1 MRQVDIPDDSAI
13 AEWKRGWPVVFT
25 GAIGYGTGLALFNLT
40 AGLFIEPMREDLGWS
55 VRALSLA
62 PFAGIVM
69 ALCNPFVGMLV
80 DRFGARPSL
89 LLGQLGF
96 ALALIALALMP
107 PHPFA
112 IYAVVIVLGAI
123 SPLTNIAPIARGIA
137 SWFRKSAGMAIGT
150 TLNGISIVA
159 IFGVPLVGYMIAEHG
174 WRAGYFTLAGL
185 IFCLGLPLT
194 FFGFR
199 DRKSHDD
206 SDQADH
212 MATGVGTKEVF
223 RDARFWGLLM
233 VLIISAIPLGGF
245 LTHLVPILLSSGFG
259 QTEATWLATF
269 FPLSMMVGRIGGG
282 FLLDRLKPEFVAAF
296 LLVTACMGALIL
308 YQLGASPLVTIAV
321 PAVLLLGMAQ
331 GAESDYVAFFT
342 LRFFGLKAYSTTVG
356 TYAMAIGLSMSAGG
370 LGFSEL
376 YDRQG
381 DYEMSILLGASGFL
395 LAAFAMLAL
404 RLFLKANK
412 MVAD

>member
-1 MRQVDIPDDSAI
+1 MSPPTRSGDTAL
-13 AEWKRGWPVVFT
+13 AEWKRGWPVVVT
-25 GAIGYGTGLALFNLT
+25 GAIGYGTGLALFNVT
-40 AGLFIEPMREDLGWS
+40 AGLFIEPMREDFGWS

-80 DRFGARPSL
+80 DKVGARPSL
-89 LLGQLGF
+89 LFGQLGF
-96 ALALIALALMP
+96 ALSLVALALMP
-107 PHPFA
+107 PDPVA
-112 IYAVVIVLGAI
+112 IYAIVIILGAI

-150 TLNGISIVA
+150 TLNGISVVA
-159 IFGVPLVGYMIAEHG
+159 IFAVPLVSFIIADHG

-185 IFCLGLPLT
+185 IFCLGFPLT

-199 DRKSHDD
+199 EKESRGD
-206 SDQADH
+206 SSQAEH
-212 MATGVGTKEVF
+212 MATGIGAKEAF

-233 VLIISAIPLGGF
+233 VLIISAVPLGGF
-245 LTHLVPILLSSGFG
+245 LTHLVPILLSSGFD
-259 QTEATWLATF
+259 QMQATWLATL
-269 FPLSMMVGRIGGG
+269 FPFSMMVGRIGGG

-296 LLVTACMGALIL
+296 LLTTAWIGAASL
-308 YQLGASPLVTIAV
+308 YQLDASPLFTIAV

-342 LRFFGLKAYSTTVG
+342 LRFFGLKAYSTIVG
-356 TYAMAIGLSMSAGG
+356 TYAMAIGLSMSVGG

-381 DYEMSILLGASGFL
+381 GYEMSILLGAGGFL

-404 RLFLKANK
+404 WLFARKNK
-412 MVAD
+412 TDAY

>member
-1 MRQVDIPDDSAI
+1 MNESGPSGETAL
-13 AEWKRGWPVVFT
+13 AEWRRGWPVVLT
-25 GAIGYGTGLALFNLT
+25 GAIGYGTGLALFNIT
-40 AGLFIEPMREDLGWS
+40 AGLFIEPMREDFGWS

-69 ALCNPFVGMLV
+69 ALCNPFAGMLV

-89 LLGQLGF
+89 LFGQLGF
-96 ALALIALALMP
+96 ALGLIALALMP
-107 PHPFA
+107 PHPLA
-112 IYAVVIVLGAI
+112 VYAAVIVLGAI

-150 TLNGISIVA
+150 TLNGVAVVA
-159 IFGVPLVGYMIAEHG
+159 IFGVPLVSYLIAEHG
-174 WRAGYFTLAGL
+174 WRAGYLMLAGL

-194 FFGFR
+194 FVGFR
-199 DRKSHDD
+199 EKKSKED
-206 SDQADH
+206 SSQADR
-212 MATGVGTKEVF
+212 MATGM
-223 RDARFWGLLM
+223 DAKDAFSDGRFWALLA
-233 VLIISAIPLGGF
+233 VLIISAVPLGGF
-245 LTHLVPILLSSGFG
+245 LVHLVPILLSSGFG
-259 QTEATWLATF
+259 HMEATWLATL

-282 FLLDRLKPEFVAAF
+282 FLLDRLKPEIVAAF
-296 LLVTACMGALIL
+296 LLATACGGAVIL
-308 YQLGASPLVTIAV
+308 YELGASPVVAIAV

-342 LRFFGLKAYSTTVG
+342 LRFFGLKAYSTIVG

-381 DYEMSILLGASGFL
+381 DYDMAILLGASGFL

-404 RLFLKANK
+404 WLFARTNE
-412 MVAD
+412 MGTP